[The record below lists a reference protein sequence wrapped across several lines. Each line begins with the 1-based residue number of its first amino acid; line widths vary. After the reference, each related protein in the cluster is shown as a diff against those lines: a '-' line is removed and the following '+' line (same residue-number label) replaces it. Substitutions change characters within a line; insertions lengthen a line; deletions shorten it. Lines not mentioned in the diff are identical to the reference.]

1 MEINHENDIVKRA
14 IRDTVRNTVIAS
26 SILADFTV
34 TLRTTQTSVFLTD
47 QSINML
53 MDKLTVDS
61 GTQAA
66 VFDFLVEFKYYLLT
80 HGLTDENI
88 RLLVE
93 SSVSLITNSI
103 KIPDGYK
110 SLAINPISNKQDMF
124 LCLLYLLRVN
134 VVYVEEMIVSKQNI
148 KEKSK

>member
-1 MEINHENDIVKRA
+1 METNHENDIVKRA

-53 MDKLTVDS
+53 LDKLTVDS

-93 SSVSLITNSI
+93 SSISTITNSI

>member
-1 MEINHENDIVKRA
+1 METNHENDIVKRA

-53 MDKLTVDS
+53 LDKLTVDS

-93 SSVSLITNSI
+93 SSISTITNSI

-134 VVYVEEMIVSKQNI
+134 VGYVEEMIVSKQNM
-148 KEKSK
+148 KEQ

>member
-1 MEINHENDIVKRA
+1 METNHESDIVKRA

-53 MDKLTVDS
+53 LDKLTVDS

-93 SSVSLITNSI
+93 SSISTITNSI

>member
-1 MEINHENDIVKRA
+1 METNHENDIVKRA

-53 MDKLTVDS
+53 MVKLTVDS

-93 SSVSLITNSI
+93 SSISTITNSI